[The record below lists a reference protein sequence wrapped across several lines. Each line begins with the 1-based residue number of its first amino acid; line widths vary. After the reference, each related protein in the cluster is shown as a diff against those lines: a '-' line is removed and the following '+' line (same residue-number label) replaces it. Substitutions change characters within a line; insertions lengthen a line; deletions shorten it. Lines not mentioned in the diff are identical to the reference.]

1 LASGPGPGG
10 PASGGPASGGPGPA
24 GTLSSGPAAG
34 DDAFGADLYGRL
46 PGHGN
51 LVFSPASIATALRL
65 VLLGARGETAAQI
78 AAAVHLATPDG
89 AALSHGEPPGRQA
102 AQELRAV
109 SALLGD
115 LAAGD
120 LTLRAPNA
128 MWVQS
133 GLPLEP
139 GFTAAVAAAAAVTV
153 RDADFRRAAEQARQ
167 EINQF
172 IAEQTAGRISDLL
185 SPGVVSATTSLVLA
199 SAVYLKAA
207 WAHPFPAGAT
217 QDAVFNLDP
226 GQLNRNLDPGQP
238 NRGPRDSDTQVT
250 VPTMRVRAR
259 LRYLRADGYQAVEL
273 PYAGARLGM
282 VIVLPDP
289 ESGPSPGPGPG
300 DPAGAGPGGLL
311 AAGAILG
318 AGLGGLRTGLTPRQV
333 SLALPRFRVT
343 SGFALRPVLAAL
355 GMPLAFTNEADFSG
369 ITTGQ
374 RLRIDEVVHQAY
386 IDVNEAGTEA
396 AAATAVVITASAR
409 LMDPEP
415 PVEMTVDRPFLF
427 ALTGLRSGL
436 PLFLGRVTD
445 PTAG

>member
-1 LASGPGPGG
+1 V
-10 PASGGPASGGPGPA
+10 SGGLVSGGPGSG
-24 GTLSSGPAAG
+24 GTPSRGPGSG

-46 PGHGN
+46 PSRGN

-65 VLLGARGETAAQI
+65 VLLGARSETAAQI
-78 AAAVHLATPDG
+78 AAVLHLATPDG
-89 AALSHGEPPGRQA
+89 AALSDQKPPGLQA
-102 AQELRAV
+102 AQALTAF
-109 SALLGD
+109 SALLSD

-139 GFTAAVAAAAAVTV
+139 GFTAAVAEATAVTV
-153 RDADFRRAAEQARQ
+153 HDADFRRAAEQARR

-172 IAEQTAGRISDLL
+172 IREQTAGKISDLL

-217 QDAVFNLDP
+217 QDAAFFLDP
-226 GQLNRNLDPGQP
+226 GQRDPDRP
-238 NRGPRDSDTQVT
+238 DPATQVT

-259 LRYLRADGYQAVEL
+259 LRYLRANGDQAVEL
-273 PYAGARLGM
+273 PYAGTRLGL

-289 ESGPSPGPGPG
+289 SPGPGSG
-300 DPAGAGPGGLL
+300 DPAYAGPGGLL
-311 AAGAILG
+311 AGGVAPG
-318 AGLGGLRTGLTPRQV
+318 AGPGGLRAGLAPRPV

-355 GMPLAFTNEADFSG
+355 GMPLAFTDEADFSG
-369 ITTGQ
+369 ITTAQ

-396 AAATAVVITASAR
+396 AAATAVVMTASAR

-415 PVEMTVDRPFLF
+415 PVEMIVDRPFLF
-427 ALTGLRSGL
+427 TLTDLRSGL

>member
-1 LASGPGPGG
+1 M
-10 PASGGPASGGPGPA
+10 SGGPVSGGPVSGSTPPSVPA
-24 GTLSSGPAAG
+24 SG

-78 AAAVHLATPDG
+78 AAALHLATPDG
-89 AALSHGEPPGRQA
+89 AAPALEA
-102 AQELRAV
+102 AQALKAF

-153 RDADFRRAAEQARQ
+153 RDADFYRAAEQARR

-172 IAEQTAGRISDLL
+172 IAEQTAGKITDLL

-207 WAHPFPAGAT
+207 WAHPFPAGAH
-217 QDAVFNLDP
+217 P
-226 GQLNRNLDPGQP
+226 GR
-238 NRGPRDSDTQVT
+238 
-250 VPTMRVRAR
+250 R
-259 LRYLRADGYQAVEL
+259 LL
-273 PYAGARLGM
+273 
-282 VIVLPDP
+282 
-289 ESGPSPGPGPG
+289 PGPGPAEPGPPGPGHPGHGAHHAGPGQAALPARRRVPGRRTALRRCPARHG
-300 DPAGAGPGGLL
+300 DRPPRPVVRPGLRRPGPTPGPGGLL
-311 AAGAILG
+311 AGGVARG
-318 AGLGGLRTGLTPRQV
+318 AGLDALRAGLAPRQV

-355 GMPLAFTNEADFSG
+355 GMPLAFTDEADFSG
-369 ITTGQ
+369 ITTAQ

-396 AAATAVVITASAR
+396 AAATAVVMTASAR
-409 LMDPEP
+409 LMHPEP
-415 PVEMTVDRPFLF
+415 PVEMIVDRPFLF
-427 ALTGLRSGL
+427 ALTDLRSGL
-436 PLFLGRVTD
+436 PLFLGRVAD

>member
-1 LASGPGPGG
+1 VSGGTPSRG
-10 PASGGPASGGPGPA
+10 PAS
-24 GTLSSGPAAG
+24 G

-46 PGHGN
+46 PSRGN

-78 AAAVHLATPDG
+78 AAVLHLATPDG
-89 AALSHGEPPGRQA
+89 AALSDQKPPGLQA
-102 AQELRAV
+102 AQALTAF
-109 SALLGD
+109 SALLSD

-139 GFTAAVAAAAAVTV
+139 GFTAAVAEATAVTV
-153 RDADFRRAAEQARQ
+153 HDADFRRAAEQARR

-172 IAEQTAGRISDLL
+172 IREQTAGKISDLL

-217 QDAVFNLDP
+217 QDAAFYLDP
-226 GQLNRNLDPGQP
+226 GQRDPDRP
-238 NRGPRDSDTQVT
+238 DPATQVT
-250 VPTMRVRAR
+250 VPTMRIRAR

-273 PYAGARLGM
+273 PYAGTRLGL

-289 ESGPSPGPGPG
+289 SPGPGSG
-300 DPAGAGPGGLL
+300 DPAYAGPGGLL
-311 AAGAILG
+311 AGGVAPG
-318 AGLGGLRTGLTPRQV
+318 AGPGGLRAGLAPRQV

-355 GMPLAFTNEADFSG
+355 GMPLAFTDEADFSG
-369 ITTGQ
+369 ITTAQ

-396 AAATAVVITASAR
+396 AAATAVVMTASAR

-415 PVEMTVDRPFLF
+415 PVEMIVDRPFLF
-427 ALTGLRSGL
+427 ALTDLRSGL

>member
-1 LASGPGPGG
+1 M
-10 PASGGPASGGPGPA
+10 SGGPASGGPV
-24 GTLSSGPAAG
+24 SG
-34 DDAFGADLYGRL
+34 DEAFGADIYGRL
-46 PGHGN
+46 PGQGN

-78 AAAVHLATPDG
+78 AAALHLAIPDG
-89 AALSHGEPPGRQA
+89 AAPAVQA
-102 AQELRAV
+102 AQDLQAV
-109 SALLGD
+109 SAILSD

-139 GFTAAVAAAAAVTV
+139 GFTAAVSAAAAVAV

-172 IAEQTAGRISDLL
+172 IAEQTAGKIRDLL
-185 SPGVVSATTSLVLA
+185 SPGVVSAATSLILA

-217 QDAVFNLDP
+217 QDAAFY
-226 GQLNRNLDPGQP
+226 LDPGQP
-238 NRGPRDSDTQVT
+238 GSGQPGSGQRGSGQPGSGTQVT
-250 VPTMRVRAR
+250 VPTMRLRAR
-259 LRYLRADGYQAVEL
+259 LRYLRGEGYQAVEL

-289 ESGPSPGPGPG
+289 ASGPDSG
-300 DPAGAGPGGLL
+300 DPADAGPGRLLAGGVVRDTGPGGLR
-311 AAGAILG
+311 
-318 AGLGGLRTGLTPRQV
+318 AGLAPRQV
-333 SLALPRFRVT
+333 SLALPRFKVT

-355 GMPLAFTNEADFSG
+355 GMPLAFTDEADFSG
-369 ITTGQ
+369 ITAAQ

-396 AAATAVVITASAR
+396 AAATAVVMTAAAR
-409 LMDPEP
+409 FTKPEP
-415 PVEMTVDRPFLF
+415 PVVMIVDRPFRF
-427 ALTGLRSGL
+427 AITDLGSGL